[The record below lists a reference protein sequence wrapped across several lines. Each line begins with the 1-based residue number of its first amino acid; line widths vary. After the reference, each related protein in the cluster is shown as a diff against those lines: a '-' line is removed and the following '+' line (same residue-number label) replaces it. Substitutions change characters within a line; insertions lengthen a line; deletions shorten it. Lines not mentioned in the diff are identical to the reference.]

1 MAKTKINTE
10 EEGKLNNPIDAE
22 NGSNEEAVISPET
35 KAEVNSEV
43 KKVKIRATEDID
55 CLISC
60 QPVKVKKDKEVAV
73 TSDVAAILC
82 FAGKAY
88 RL

>member
-1 MAKTKINTE
+1 MAKSKINTE

-22 NGSNEEAVISPET
+22 NGNNGGEAPAAEEAQVT
-35 KAEVNSEV
+35 TEV
-43 KKVKIRATEDID
+43 KKVRIHATEEID
-55 CLISC
+55 CIIAC
-60 QPVKVKKDKEVAV
+60 QPIKLKKDKEATV

-82 FAGKAY
+82 FANKAY